1 MDKIQI
7 FKNEQFGEIR
17 TVVNESGEPMFC
29 LADVCKALG
38 LTNPT
43 MVKQSLKQDALSSNE
58 VMDSLGRKQQATFIN
73 ESNLYKCI
81 FQSRKPDA
89 EKFQDWVTEEVLP
102 SIRKHGAYLTPDKI
116 EEVLNDP
123 DTIIKLA
130 TTLKEERQKRIKAE
144 STVAI
149 LTHTNKTFTCTEVA
163 KELGFKSATE
173 LNNIL
178 QKLRVQYKQNDTWV
192 PYSEYSTLAWFQIK
206 QEVLDN
212 GRIIYHRK
220 ITGIGR
226 EGIINLLKQRG
237 LVA

>member
-192 PYSEYSTLAWFQIK
+192 PYSDYSTLAWFQIK

-212 GRIIYHRK
+212 GKIIYHRK

>member
-58 VMDSLGRKQQATFIN
+58 VMDSLGRKQQATFIS

-89 EKFQDWVTEEVLP
+89 EKFQDWVTEEILP

-130 TTLKEERQKRIKAE
+130 TTLKEERQKRVKAE

-226 EGIINLLKQRG
+226 EGIINLLKQKG

>member
-1 MDKIQI
+1 MEKIQI

-29 LADVCKALG
+29 LADICTSIGIKDTSRCASRLDDDVRQ
-38 LTNPT
+38 THPI
-43 MVKQSLKQDALSSNE
+43 Q
-58 VMDSLGRKQQATFIN
+58 DSLGRTQQATFVT
-73 ESNLYKCI
+73 EGGLYDVIIRSDSEKAKP
-81 FQSRKPDA
+81 FRK
-89 EKFQDWVTEEVLP
+89 WVTSEVLP

-116 EEVLNDP
+116 EEVLSDP

-130 TTLKEERQKRIKAE
+130 TTLKEERQKRVKAE

-192 PYSEYSTLAWFQIK
+192 PYSDYSTLAWFQIK

-212 GRIIYHRK
+212 GKIIYHRK